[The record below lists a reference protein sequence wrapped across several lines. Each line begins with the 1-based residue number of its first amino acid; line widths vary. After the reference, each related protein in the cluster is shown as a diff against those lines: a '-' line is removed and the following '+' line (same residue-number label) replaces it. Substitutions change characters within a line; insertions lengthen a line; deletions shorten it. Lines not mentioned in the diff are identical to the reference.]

1 MRIVTLLLAAL
12 LLAGCAMRL
21 PAAPPLPAPTPTPDP
36 AALFHANYAAF
47 SDAYTALKTHLDA
60 ADSMGDFTDADADWR
75 ADLTR
80 LGQEWRATIDAIRE
94 QPQPD
99 GAQWAEA
106 WPMIQE
112 AMDDCSYTATAA
124 ISAGEQNNPYLLIP
138 TTERMANAMN
148 LLTEA
153 MRMLG
158 RE

>member
-1 MRIVTLLLAAL
+1 MRILALLLAAL
-12 LLAGCAMRL
+12 LLTGCAFRL
-21 PAAPPLPAPTPTPDP
+21 PAAPPSLPTPTPDP
-36 AALFHANYAAF
+36 PQMFDANYAAF
-47 SDAYTALKTHLDA
+47 SAAYMALRAHLGAAGSMADFDA
-60 ADSMGDFTDADADWR
+60 ADADWR